1 MHSLPVRPIKKQ
13 SIPEAI
19 IQELKLMIDSGHIP
33 RGGKLPAE
41 RQLAKILNVSRPSLR
56 VAIKA
61 LSFLGVLENR
71 QGDGAPT

>member
-1 MHSLPVRPIKKQ
+1 
-13 SIPEAI
+13 
-19 IQELKLMIDSGHIP
+19 MIDSGHIP